1 MPRTKET
8 AELRKLKE
16 ELQHCKDCRE
26 KERDDAIERCY
37 KDRERYELK
46 IKGLDKK
53 IMTLTISVSAAGGL
67 LGKDAM
73 QEIGEITGIVETITD
88 VGGDVVQKDD
98 DGFWFDNIP
107 GEVEFKPWNPNT
119 GAGVLVADNWND
131 TNVHILSHTLHY
143 GTGVF
148 EGVRAYKTS
157 SGPAIFR
164 LKEHTSRL
172 FKAANK
178 LNIKIPFSED
188 EINNAQCEIL
198 NKNNLDEGYIRP
210 IVYLGNE
217 GLGLRAKD
225 LSVNVA
231 VAAWEW
237 PSYMDP
243 QSKENG
249 ISVIKSSH
257 MQYENPLHSGNKI
270 IGTYFVNTMALHEAI
285 DNGADEAIMMDKD
298 GFISE
303 GSGENI
309 FLVKN
314 SKVLTP
320 TTDHCLNGITRQ
332 SVIQIG
338 KDLNMEVIEKNIKF
352 EDLVEADEAFFT
364 GTAVEITPITSL
376 NGKLINKGK
385 RGKITQQLQE
395 KFQEITQD
403 LQVNEAVEGTMV
415 NLFYDKRVES
425 WEISTRTAISGNYW
439 WTYKSPDR
447 KPEPH
452 EKIMQMTFRAMFL
465 QTLGYHENTPFKPE
479 CKFTSLMPR
488 KP

>member
-1 MPRTKET
+1 MFIDTEK
-8 AELRKLKE
+8 KLIWKN
-16 ELQHCKDCRE
+16 
-26 KERDDAIERCY
+26 
-37 KDRERYELK
+37 
-46 IKGLDKK
+46 G
-53 IMTLTISVSAAGGL
+53 SFG
-67 LGKDAM
+67 
-73 QEIGEITGIVETITD
+73 
-88 VGGDVVQKDD
+88 
-98 DGFWFDNIP
+98 
-107 GEVEFKPWNPNT
+107 
-119 GAGVLVADNWND
+119 NWND

-164 LKEHTSRL
+164 LKEHTRRL
-172 FKAANK
+172 FNAANK

-338 KDLNMEVIEKNIKF
+338 KGLNMEVIEKNIKF

-395 KFQEITQD
+395 KFQEI
-403 LQVNEAVEGTMV
+403 
-415 NLFYDKRVES
+415 
-425 WEISTRTAISGNYW
+425 ISGNNAAYDNW
-439 WTYKSPDR
+439 LTYTR
-447 KPEPH
+447 
-452 EKIMQMTFRAMFL
+452 
-465 QTLGYHENTPFKPE
+465 
-479 CKFTSLMPR
+479 
-488 KP
+488 